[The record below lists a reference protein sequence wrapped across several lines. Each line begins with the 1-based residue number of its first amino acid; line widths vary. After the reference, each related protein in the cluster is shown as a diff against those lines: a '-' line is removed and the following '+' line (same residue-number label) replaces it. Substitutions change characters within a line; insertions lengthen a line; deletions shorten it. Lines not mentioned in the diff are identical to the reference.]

1 MTALV
6 SVFGYIEQ
14 HEALQGGGEV
24 ADADD
29 APPSVDTANSGL
41 ISPLHY
47 VDVYEYERSNTSDSR
62 HNVTKIPR

>member
-1 MTALV
+1 VTALV

-14 HEALQGGGEV
+14 HEALQGGGGV
-24 ADADD
+24 PDAADTRT
-29 APPSVDTANSGL
+29 SVDAGNSGL
-41 ISPLHY
+41 TPLLHY